1 MTSHRNLWPLN
12 TREMSQLQ
20 DWDEQTLQE
29 LVARFVR
36 TFRRFPSYDQ
46 LVRFRR
52 ARGQLELRI
61 PRRTR
66 RGTARLVATL

>member
-1 MTSHRNLWPLN
+1 
-12 TREMSQLQ
+12 MSQLQ